1 MKKTIILL
9 VLLLAGIALTGC
21 SRVEPGHV
29 GVKVYMT
36 GGNKGVD
43 QEVVGPGNYLLG
55 WNTNLYDFPTFQQN
69 YTWTKT
75 TSEGNPT
82 DESITFQTNDG
93 LSINADIGIQYNIT
107 QENVGAVFQK
117 YREGVKELTDIVL
130 RNMVRDAFVRR
141 STQYTAEEAYSS
153 KKSILMDSVVL
164 DVKREAKSCGIT
176 VDNIYF
182 VGSMR
187 LPDQVIGA
195 LNAKIKA
202 VQDAQRIEN
211 EVQSTKAEAEKAVAE
226 AEGKS
231 RAILIE
237 AKAQAEANKLLAAS
251 VTPTLVEIK
260 KVEKWNGIN
269 SQVVSGSGSGMM
281 INVK

>member
-1 MKKTIILL
+1 MKKILIML
-9 VLLLAGIALTGC
+9 VLLFAGLAFTGC
-21 SRVEPGHV
+21 TRVKPGHV

-36 GGNKGVD
+36 GGAKGVD
-43 QEVVGPGNYLLG
+43 QEVVGPGNYFLG
-55 WNTNLYDFPTFQQN
+55 WNTELYDFPTFQQN
-69 YTWTKT
+69 YTWTKSI
-75 TSEGNPT
+75 SEGNPT
-82 DESITFQTNDG
+82 DESITFQTKDG
-93 LSINADIGIQYNIT
+93 LSISADIGIQYNIAP
-107 QENVGAVFQK
+107 ENVGAVFQK
-117 YREGVKELTDIVL
+117 YREGVKELTNIVL

-141 STQYTAEEAYSS
+141 STSYSAEEAYSS
-153 KKSILMDSVVL
+153 NKSALMDSVL
-164 DVKREAKSCGIT
+164 TDVKREAKACGIT

-182 VGSMR
+182 IGSMR
-187 LPDQVIGA
+187 LPDQVLAA
-195 LNAKIKA
+195 LNSKIKA

-251 VTPTLVEIK
+251 ITPTLVEIK
-260 KVEKWNGIN
+260 KVEKWNGVN
-269 SQVVSGSGSGMM
+269 SQVVSGGGSGMM

>member
-1 MKKTIILL
+1 MKKILMML
-9 VLLLAGIALTGC
+9 VLLIAVAFTGC
-21 SRVEPGHV
+21 TRVEPGHV

-43 QEVVGPGNYLLG
+43 QEVVGPGNYVLG

-69 YTWTKT
+69 YTWTKSV
-75 TSEGNPT
+75 SEGNPN

-141 STQYTAEEAYSS
+141 STGYSAEEAYSS
-153 KKSILMDSVVL
+153 KKSVLMDSVL
-164 DVKREAKSCGIT
+164 SDVKREAKVCGIT

-187 LPDQVIGA
+187 LPDQVINA

-211 EVQSTKAEAEKAVAE
+211 EVQSTKASSKCCMVYFNFSAE
-226 AEGKS
+226 
-231 RAILIE
+231 
-237 AKAQAEANKLLAAS
+237 
-251 VTPTLVEIK
+251 
-260 KVEKWNGIN
+260 
-269 SQVVSGSGSGMM
+269 
-281 INVK
+281 